1 MNEIDNI
8 RHLKRHE
15 IDDAKWDATVGASPE
30 SRIYATTYWLDI
42 LHPGWEALVT
52 EDCGAVMPLT
62 GNKKFAIAYLSQP
75 YFTQQLGFYSCMPI
89 DENLIKRFIN
99 RARAL
104 FSFAEIFVNFPVDG
118 ITINYKNYVLPL
130 NNTYSEIRK
139 NYSKSLIQNS
149 LKPLLKINLIYN
161 KDLQIDVAIEQY
173 KKLYQAKMK
182 IAPSGYE
189 RLKLLANNLCK
200 NGKCFTRQVYN
211 DEGNLLA
218 ISLFFFDSRR
228 IYNVVSSVTVAGR
241 KLNANY
247 FLYDELIKEFS
258 EKKIILDYEGSN
270 VPGIEMF
277 YRKFGAT
284 PEPYYF
290 LKWNDLK
297 WPLKLFKK

>member
-1 MNEIDNI
+1 M
-8 RHLKRHE
+8 
-15 IDDAKWDATVGASPE
+15 
-30 SRIYATTYWLDI
+30 
-42 LHPGWEALVT
+42 
-52 EDCGAVMPLT
+52 
-62 GNKKFAIAYLSQP
+62 
-75 YFTQQLGFYSCMPI
+75 
-89 DENLIKRFIN
+89 
-99 RARAL
+99 
-104 FSFAEIFVNFPVDG
+104 
-118 ITINYKNYVLPL
+118 
-130 NNTYSEIRK
+130 
-139 NYSKSLIQNS
+139 
-149 LKPLLKINLIYN
+149 
-161 KDLQIDVAIEQY
+161 
-173 KKLYQAKMK
+173 
-182 IAPSGYE
+182 
-189 RLKLLANNLCK
+189 
-200 NGKCFTRQVYN
+200 
-211 DEGNLLA
+211 LA